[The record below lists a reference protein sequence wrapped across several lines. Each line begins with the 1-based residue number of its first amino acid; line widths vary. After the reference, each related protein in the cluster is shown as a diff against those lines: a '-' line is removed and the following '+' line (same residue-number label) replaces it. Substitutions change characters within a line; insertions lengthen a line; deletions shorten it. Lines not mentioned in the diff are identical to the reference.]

1 MQRKYKAAQ
10 EAHKLE
16 REAEV
21 MAGRKQQLIDQA
33 DRKDALILKLRAG
46 DITTEELRELE
57 AL

>member
-1 MQRKYKAAQ
+1 MQRKYKATQ
-10 EAHKLE
+10 EPHHLE

-21 MAGRKQQLIDQA
+21 MAGRKQKLIDQA
-33 DRKDALILKLRAG
+33 DRKDALIRKVRAG